1 MKTKVR
7 IKSRVVHDT
16 LRNRDIIEMFHGI
29 LGTNDESISLHV
41 VYPKY
46 ETLCSL
52 STKFIEILNVLYR
65 SSVLSKF
72 DDSMKERLGGYV
84 QELRELSH
92 LTFTAPDIRPYLPE
106 LPLQLNMTLGVE
118 DFSKVPPP
126 IGGQFRKTYLSTK
139 KSQLVNTIIVTCK
152 NLVTHRSYLSDANKL
167 CDQFLTGNAGLSYAP
182 LPNLPGLNF
191 KQIYISTRLD
201 ENDRRLLL
209 LVLNKLL
216 VCSYDVYKLAS
227 SPDVNVDEFVEV
239 IKTSIEEVR
248 RHLPRCEMAFD
259 KILTSVDTFKENFE
273 KYYHDY
279 IVSNNPT
286 SIMENFIFDVS
297 KTSDLSPDM
306 TRQFQQIIAY
316 YRKLAPLQTA
326 DPRLQN
332 LFHHVDKNI
341 QELERNKF
349 TMSETSTC

>member
-16 LRNRDIIEMFHGI
+16 LHNRDIIEMFHGI

-72 DDSMKERLGGYV
+72 DDSTKERLGGYV

-118 DFSKVPPP
+118 DF
-126 IGGQFRKTYLSTK
+126 I
-139 KSQLVNTIIVTCK
+139 
-152 NLVTHRSYLSDANKL
+152 THRSYLSDANKL

-209 LVLNKLL
+209 LVLHKLL

>member
-16 LRNRDIIEMFHGI
+16 LHNRDIIEMFHGI

-72 DDSMKERLGGYV
+72 DDSTKERLGGYV

-126 IGGQFRKTYLSTK
+126 YWRTIPEDLPVDK
-139 KSQLVNTIIVTCK
+139 KEP
-152 NLVTHRSYLSDANKL
+152 
-167 CDQFLTGNAGLSYAP
+167 FLTGNAGLSYAP

-209 LVLNKLL
+209 LVLHKLL

>member
-16 LRNRDIIEMFHGI
+16 LHNRDIIEMFHGI

-72 DDSMKERLGGYV
+72 DDSTKERLGGYV

-118 DFSKVPPP
+118 DF
-126 IGGQFRKTYLSTK
+126 T
-139 KSQLVNTIIVTCK
+139 
-152 NLVTHRSYLSDANKL
+152 
-167 CDQFLTGNAGLSYAP
+167 
-182 LPNLPGLNF
+182 
-191 KQIYISTRLD
+191 
-201 ENDRRLLL
+201 
-209 LVLNKLL
+209 
-216 VCSYDVYKLAS
+216 S